1 MRWVFFCVLILNV
14 VYLVWSLA
22 VSAVPTFLQ
31 PVALP
36 SNEGRQLTLLAE
48 AGVEGDGGVQVG
60 VAEDLCVTLGPWTSM
75 APAQQQLQAL
85 RQKGYVGRVSP
96 VQVARDRL
104 HWVFLPALESRE
116 AALKVLRDLQGKKV
130 DSFIV
135 GEGGDENA
143 ISLGYFSSPE
153 SARGLSVKMQ
163 TAGYPAE
170 TRETERVE
178 TEYWLYFAASAV
190 PDEGAAIR
198 AAIATDAALSG
209 KNVACHNRLLF
220 SPDEPAD
227 VQKQVNE

>member
-22 VSAVPTFLQ
+22 ISAVPTSAQ
-31 PVALP
+31 PVVLP
-36 SNEGRQLTLLAE
+36 SSEGRQLTLLAE

-60 VAEDLCVTLGPWTSM
+60 AAEDLCIALGPWTSM
-75 APAQQQLQAL
+75 APAQQQLQVL
-85 RQKGYVGRVSP
+85 SQKGYVGRVSP
-96 VQVARDRL
+96 VQVIKDRL

-116 AALKVLRDLQGKKV
+116 AALKVLRDLQSKKV

-190 PDEGAAIR
+190 PDDGAAIR
-198 AAIATDAALSG
+198 SVLATDSALSG
-209 KNVACHNRLLF
+209 KNVSCHNRPRFLLE
-220 SPDEPAD
+220 EPAD
-227 VQKQVNE
+227 AQKQVTE